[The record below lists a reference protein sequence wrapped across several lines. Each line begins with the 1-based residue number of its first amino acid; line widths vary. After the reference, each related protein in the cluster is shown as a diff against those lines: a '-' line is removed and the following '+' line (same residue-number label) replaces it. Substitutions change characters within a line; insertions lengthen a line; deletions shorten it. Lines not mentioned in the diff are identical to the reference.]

1 MYQEKNRR
9 QMWNGTKKIT
19 NIIQNLFQF
28 HFHIIAN
35 KDFNFTPQPG
45 LIWMPSLSF
54 FRTKWIHW
62 QILERIIFSKI
73 KKHLNYSL
81 CCWPRNKN
89 TDSSRTT
96 VICVHKLLCCILCVH
111 TMYCCICLE
120 TLSSQDK

>member
-1 MYQEKNRR
+1 MYQEKTPGKCGME
-9 QMWNGTKKIT
+9 QKKIT

-54 FRTKWIHW
+54 FRTQWIHE

-73 KKHLNYSL
+73 KN
-81 CCWPRNKN
+81 
-89 TDSSRTT
+89 
-96 VICVHKLLCCILCVH
+96 I
-111 TMYCCICLE
+111 
-120 TLSSQDK
+120 